1 MVSTVVRL
9 EARVKQLESE
19 VRDLKTR
26 LMAVP
31 ESPWYRQILGTFAND
46 PVFDEIVPVWPRPA
60 GSLDVIRRGRR
71 RRPVSGGRRVPECLS
86 FLTPTISRCSSV
98 RARKRTIFYGG

>member
-1 MVSTVVRL
+1 VVSTVVRL

-26 LMAVP
+26 LTAVS

-46 PVFDEIVPVWPRPA
+46 PVFDEIVRLGCDLRAAERHPPRKKATARQRRKA
-60 GSLDVIRRGRR
+60 GS
-71 RRPVSGGRRVPECLS
+71 
-86 FLTPTISRCSSV
+86 
-98 RARKRTIFYGG
+98 